1 MENEKKIKE
10 RILVSACLLGVNCRY
25 DGGNNY
31 SKEIDEFLKDYEV
44 IPICPEIMGGL
55 ATPRSGSERLGDK
68 VVNKEGRDVTKQYK
82 KGAEE
87 CLFLAKK
94 YDVKKALL
102 KLRSPSC
109 GHKKIYDGTF
119 SHTIID
125 GNGVTAELLENNG
138 IEIISII

>member
-1 MENEKKIKE
+1 MKE
-10 RILVSACLLGVNCRY
+10 RILVSACLLGINCKY

-55 ATPRSGSERLGDK
+55 PTPRIAAEQLGSRVITED
-68 VVNKEGRDVTKQYK
+68 GRDVTSEFE
-82 KGAEE
+82 KGAKE

-94 YDVKKALL
+94 YHVKKALL

-109 GHKKIYDGTF
+109 GSNEVYDGTF
-119 SHTIID
+119 SHTLIKKD
-125 GNGVTAELLENNG
+125 GVTADLLKKNG
-138 IEIISII
+138 LEIITIK